1 MAKMRTNRSK
11 SSIIQIIEQ
20 NLFEHSRLFTTLP
33 GTRVEKNLDVF
44 WFETGIKEPLL
55 NGVLMSQFRANNAQE
70 KINQLIAHFKNRN
83 LDMSWQI
90 GPSTQ
95 PSDTYKYLVNKGFV
109 NIEHSIGMAIELS
122 NISHLPFVNGL
133 RIQTITNIQALREW
147 VETFRLAYPLSKE
160 YGDAAF
166 KAYAKAG
173 INDPNLCI
181 HFIGFLKRKPIATS
195 SLFLDSNAAGVYN
208 VSTHPKMRRKG
219 IGSAM
224 TIFALLKA
232 KNLGFNICVLQASET
247 GANVYKNLGFDDY
260 CKFALY
266 LTNYH

>member
-1 MAKMRTNRSK
+1 MQTNSSK
-11 SSIIQIIEQ
+11 FSIIQVIEQ

-33 GTRVEKNLDVF
+33 GTRVEKKPDVF

-55 NGVLMSQFRANNAQE
+55 NGVLMSRFSAKNTQE

-90 GPSTQ
+90 GPSTR
-95 PSDTYKYLVNKGFV
+95 PSNTDKYLVNKGFV
-109 NIEHSIGMAIELS
+109 NIEYSIGMAIELS
-122 NISHLPFVNGL
+122 NVLHSPSVSGL
-133 RIQTITNIQALREW
+133 KIQTITNIQALREW
-147 VETFRLAYPLSKE
+147 VEIFRLAYPLSKE
-160 YGDAAF
+160 YGEAAF
-166 KAYAKAG
+166 QVYAKAG
-173 INDPNLCI
+173 IDNPNLCI
-181 HFIGFLKRKPIATS
+181 HFIGFFEQKPIATS
-195 SLFLDSNAAGVYN
+195 SLFLDSNVAGVYN

-224 TIFALLKA
+224 TTFALLKA
-232 KNLGFNICVLQASET
+232 KNLGFDIAVLQASET
-247 GANVYKNLGFDDY
+247 GANIYKNLGFANY